1 MEPKHL
7 SKSVVQNDQFWDLF
21 LLLSYSKTITPH
33 NTSAYRW
40 QYWCLFKSS
49 TKDGMS
55 QRT

>member
-33 NTSAYRW
+33 NASAYRW

-55 QRT
+55 QGT